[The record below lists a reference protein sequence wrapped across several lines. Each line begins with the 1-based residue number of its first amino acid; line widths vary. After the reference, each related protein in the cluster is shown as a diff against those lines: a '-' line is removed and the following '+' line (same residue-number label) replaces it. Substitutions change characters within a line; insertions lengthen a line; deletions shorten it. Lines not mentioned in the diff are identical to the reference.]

1 MAERRVTKKK
11 ARKEFEGLSREEKRA
26 IVMSQGT
33 EALYMACPM
42 CSMNRSLKK
51 YLNGEVSF
59 TDTDLGT
66 FKVLVTRVGGGLGSG
81 FFRMDEKSYTLYEM
95 KAMPEY
101 QELLEQLKE
110 QARKILEV
118 LK

>member
-1 MAERRVTKKK
+1 MVERDVRKRKT
-11 ARKEFEGLSREEKRA
+11 RKEFEGLSREEKKA
-26 IVMSQGT
+26 IVMGQGT

-51 YLNGEVSF
+51 YLNGEIRF

-66 FKVLVTRVGGGLGSG
+66 FKVLVTRIGGGLGSG
-81 FFRMDEKSYTLYEM
+81 FFRMDEKSYTLDEM

-101 QELLEQLKE
+101 QDILQQIKE
-110 QARKILEV
+110 QAQNILEA